1 MVFARKDTQNERKTE
16 KKEDIFCRSAG
27 FLLNLPRKIREI
39 ANMKHKIQVLLLAIL
54 LPVFC
59 AVAQNT
65 TQQPDGNTGATQVDG
80 NTGATKTNK
89 NAADNSNA
97 APTAEDSVVVNLLTC
112 SPGDLIHRLYGHTA
126 LRVITPEEDWA
137 VNYGWFSFNT
147 PNFIMK
153 FILGLTDYSMA
164 YQTMPIFLMD
174 FMRDDM
180 GVTEQQLNLTPA
192 EAKHVKEALYKTLQS
207 EGSDRHDYN
216 LQDPTTGQRKQE
228 SIIAARWTYR
238 YNFLYDN
245 CTTRAVDAIKEALKA
260 NGETLV
266 YPSLAANQETTT
278 QRKMIHE
285 FTTNSPW
292 FEFGQDLLLGPEVDE
307 EHTMQELLDGLNFL
321 PTYAQNFFQEAQ
333 IKGKDGKMR
342 PLVTETSN
350 LTPFL
355 VPQERHPAFPL
366 SPSVVM
372 GIIAAVAVL
381 ISFSQRKA
389 EQKAAAAGTKTPA
402 QHAWRIWG
410 NAFDFTCWTA
420 QGIVGILL
428 VIMVGWSEHPAVG
441 TNWLLLIFNPL
452 FFLGIP
458 ARLMSKKFDFG
469 FACFSLVM
477 AIAMLVVYLAG
488 VQQIPV
494 GVVIFLAAIAAR
506 ALVVIGKPKSALQ
519 Q

>member
-1 MVFARKDTQNERKTE
+1 
-16 KKEDIFCRSAG
+16 
-27 FLLNLPRKIREI
+27 
-39 ANMKHKIQVLLLAIL
+39 MKHKIQALLFAIL
-54 LPVFC
+54 LPALC
-59 AVAQNT
+59 AVGQNT

-80 NTGATKTNK
+80 NTGATKTDNK
-89 NAADNSNA
+89 ATSNGGDGQAAG
-97 APTAEDSVVVNLLTC
+97 DSVVVNLLTC
-112 SPGDLIHRLYGHTA
+112 SPGDQVHRLYGHTA
-126 LRVITPEEDWA
+126 LRVITPQEDWA

-147 PNFIMK
+147 PNFVMK

-180 GVTEQQLNLTPA
+180 SVTEQQLNLTPA
-192 EAKHVKEALYKTLQS
+192 EAKHVKDALYKTLLS

-228 SIIAARWTYR
+228 SIVAARWTYR

-245 CTTRAVDAIKEALKA
+245 CTTRAIAVVKDALKA

-266 YPSLAANQETTT
+266 YPSLSTSQETTT

-307 EHTMQELLDGLNFL
+307 EHNMQELLDGINFL
-321 PTYAQNFFQEAQ
+321 PAYAQNFFQEAQ
-333 IKGKDGKMR
+333 IKSKDGKLR
-342 PLVTETSN
+342 PLVGETSN

-355 VPQERHPAFPL
+355 IPQERHPAFPL
-366 SPSVVM
+366 SPTVVM
-372 GIIAAVAVL
+372 GIIAAAAVL

-389 EQKAAAAGTKTPA
+389 EQKAAAAGAKTPA
-402 QHAWRIWG
+402 QRAWRIWG
-410 NAFDFTCWTA
+410 NAFDFTCWTV
-420 QGIVGILL
+420 QGLVGILL

-441 TNWLLLIFNPL
+441 TNWLLLVFSPL

-458 ARLMSKKFDFG
+458 ARLLNKKLDFG
-469 FACFSLVM
+469 FACFSIAM
-477 AIAMLVVYLAG
+477 AAVMLVVYLAG

-494 GVVIFLAAIAAR
+494 GIVIFLAAIAAR
-506 ALVVIGKPKSALQ
+506 ALVVIGLPKTALPR
-519 Q
+519 